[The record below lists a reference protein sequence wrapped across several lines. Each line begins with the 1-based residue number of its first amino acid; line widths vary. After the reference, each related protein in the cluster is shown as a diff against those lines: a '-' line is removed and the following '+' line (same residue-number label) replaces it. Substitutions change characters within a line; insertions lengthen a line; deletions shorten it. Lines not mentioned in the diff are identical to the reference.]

1 MSPSANAKKELSSP
15 SEQHPSSSSS
25 PTPTFIHRF
34 FFGHGGAALLGGL
47 CEIIVFH
54 PFDTIAKRLMNHRE
68 RVVDPKCLSNT
79 YHNIG
84 RVVFGGLLEK
94 KKKNVITATA
104 ALHGNKEASISALGS
119 RGAAS
124 ANTVIRLTMLDRIQY
139 LYPGSTYAVLYKVSQ
154 RVIKFAGQ
162 PVFREYLHT
171 HYHHLFFS
179 EDPPASPSSSS
190 VLAPKNSEE
199 VRHADTKTG
208 EVALVA
214 KSGHPHEEVEQYKKK
229 AVEVVH
235 HPHGGTKNDSERK
248 KDGGRGGLAL
258 ELTAGCLIGISET
271 VLLPFDR
278 MKILHQTNRTGM
290 QQNRGLLSSFLAYGP
305 RKLYAGAVTTAFRN
319 AVGTSLFFAG
329 TALSKE
335 YLFGLHSGNYKETTF
350 GQNLIASTVGGV
362 VGVVATSPMD
372 VVKTRIQGQRLDG
385 TLSGRRIFL
394 ETCKTEG
401 FGAFYKGIT
410 PKILTSAP
418 KLVFGYTMTQFFL
431 KYLKN

>member
-1 MSPSANAKKELSSP
+1 MSPTEH
-15 SEQHPSSSSS
+15 HPFSSSS
-25 PTPTFIHRF
+25 TPTFIHRF

-68 RVVDPKCLSNT
+68 RVVDPKSLPNT

-94 KKKNVITATA
+94 KKKNAVPPSS
-104 ALHGNKEASISALGS
+104 ALHRNKEVPISSLG
-119 RGAAS
+119 GGGTAS
-124 ANTVIRLTMLDRIQY
+124 ANTVIRLTILDRIQY

-162 PVFREYLHT
+162 PMFREYLHT

-179 EDPPASPSSSS
+179 EDPPASSSSA
-190 VLAPKNSEE
+190 VPEKLGD
-199 VRHADTKTG
+199 VRHSNTGTG
-208 EVALVA
+208 EMPQVV
-214 KSGHPHEEVEQYKKK
+214 KKGHPPKEGEPHVKK
-229 AVEVVH
+229 VVIVVQQ
-235 HPHGGTKNDSERK
+235 PHDGTQNQPKRK
-248 KDGGRGGLAL
+248 KDGGRGGMAL
-258 ELTAGCLIGISET
+258 ELTSGCLIGISET

-278 MKILHQTNRTGM
+278 MKILHQTNSTAM
-290 QQNRGLLSSFLAYGP
+290 QQNRGLLSSFWAYGP

-319 AVGTSLFFAG
+319 AVGTSLFFAC

-350 GQNLIASTVGGV
+350 AQNLIASTVGGV

-385 TLSGRRIFL
+385 TLSGRKIFL
-394 ETCKTEG
+394 ETCKKEG

-410 PKILTSAP
+410 PKVLTSAP

-431 KYLKN
+431 KYLKD